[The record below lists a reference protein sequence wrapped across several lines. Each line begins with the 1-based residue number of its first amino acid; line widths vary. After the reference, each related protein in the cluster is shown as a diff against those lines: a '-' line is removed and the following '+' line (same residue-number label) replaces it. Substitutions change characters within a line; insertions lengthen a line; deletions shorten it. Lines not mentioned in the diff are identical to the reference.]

1 MSDQFAAVTPGA
13 VSGDQ
18 AMSRLAD
25 RLAALAPPT
34 AALELSR
41 TQAVSMPRTPAAAA
55 ALTTSAA
62 IAARAAERARRSRSV
77 TGMMVDSF
85 VAACSLVPYALV
97 ALVLRL
103 VCARIFFFDGQSR
116 VDGLFI
122 PLKWH
127 DFAVSFVLPLQVK
140 AEAVTAFLT
149 QYPPLPLSPALAA
162 YVVAAAEF
170 ILPICLVLGFAT
182 RFAAF
187 GLLMVTALL
196 QIFVMPQALWT
207 AHVYWASML
216 LVLLSLGAGPLSVDA
231 IIRWIARR

>member
-13 VSGDQ
+13 LSGEK
-18 AMSRLAD
+18 AMSSLAN

-85 VAACSLVPYALV
+85 VAACSLIPYALV
-97 ALVLRL
+97 AMVLRL
-103 VCARIFFFDGQSR
+103 VCARIFFLDGQSR

-122 PLKWH
+122 PLRWH

-140 AEAVTAFLT
+140 AEAVAAFLT
-149 QYPPLPLSPALAA
+149 QYPPLPLSPALAT
-162 YVVAAAEF
+162 YVVSAAEF

-187 GLLMVTALL
+187 GLLIVTALL
-196 QIFVMPQALWT
+196 QIFVMPQALWS

-216 LVLLSLGAGPLSVDA
+216 LVLLSLGAGPLSIDA